1 MSDSDE
7 IVYCFKIKK
16 FLEIDFYLIDKNL
29 FYIIKNSI

>member
-1 MSDSDE
+1 MKLF
-7 IVYCFKIKK
+7 IALKLKNVK

>member
-1 MSDSDE
+1 MKLF
-7 IVYCFKIKK
+7 IALKLKKVK